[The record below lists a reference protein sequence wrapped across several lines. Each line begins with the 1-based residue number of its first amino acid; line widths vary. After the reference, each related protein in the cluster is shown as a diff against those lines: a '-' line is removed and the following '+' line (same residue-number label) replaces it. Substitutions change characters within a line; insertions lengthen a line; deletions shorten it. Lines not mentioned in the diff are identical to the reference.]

1 MTQAISSANV
11 SDFAGELAALL
22 IENDAN
28 QAETSRM
35 QRYAARKSYLDQSQQ
50 QVDALH
56 AAASAMSAGAL
67 VSASLTVAGGAC
79 QIAAAS
85 LQFEADVGPAHGS
98 SLTDVAADRRT
109 ATILGDIGS
118 ASSKLADPL
127 RTFIGDSTAAHHQ
140 ADAKQHEM
148 LAAQAQWEAS
158 DASSTIDK
166 ASKRSDALLDTLQGI
181 QRDQNAANNAII
193 GRI

>member
-1 MTQAISSANV
+1 
-11 SDFAGELAALL
+11 
-22 IENDAN
+22 
-28 QAETSRM
+28 
-35 QRYAARKSYLDQSQQ
+35 
-50 QVDALH
+50 
-56 AAASAMSAGAL
+56 MSAGAL

-85 LQFEADVGPAHGS
+85 FQYEADVGPARGS

-127 RTFIGDSTAAHHQ
+127 RTLIGDSIAAHHQ
-140 ADAKQHEM
+140 ADAKQHET